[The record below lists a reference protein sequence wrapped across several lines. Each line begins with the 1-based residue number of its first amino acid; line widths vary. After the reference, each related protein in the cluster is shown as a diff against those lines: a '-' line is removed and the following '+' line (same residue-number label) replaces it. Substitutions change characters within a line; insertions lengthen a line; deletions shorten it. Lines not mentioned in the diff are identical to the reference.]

1 VSIKSERT
9 TIDASGSRGE
19 EKAAAST
26 AAASTT
32 ALHLVTSIVVRETL
46 NLNKHRFAICRRR
59 KSEKNWESE
68 NLERESEKV
77 KEGNVKIKA
86 RVDS

>member
-26 AAASTT
+26 AASTT

-59 KSEKNWESE
+59 KSEKK
-68 NLERESEKV
+68 LGK
-77 KEGNVKIKA
+77 
-86 RVDS
+86 